1 MGFARRYRSKVMR
14 PATISRAMAERSSSR
29 DTKVA
34 LPNAEARFKLQV
46 CLYCG
51 QKGPRL
57 RTGLLAISG
66 PCFFCREHEK
76 QYKEDK
82 DWEVK
87 YKMEEGL

>member
-1 MGFARRYRSKVMR
+1 MGSARRYRSKVMR
-14 PATISRAMAERSSSR
+14 PATISRAMAERGSTELTEVSSSR

-34 LPNAEARFKLQV
+34 LPNAEARFKLQI

-82 DWEVK
+82 A
-87 YKMEEGL
+87 